1 MNAFSVVTLGVA
13 AAAMGC
19 LGFAESA
26 RLLGW
31 PLWACWLGA
40 AVALIAGFV
49 AFMPGVER
57 QRRVDVW
64 NKRQRRRR
72 PAATPARP
80 KSESGPVSE
89 IPASAKSEAPPV
101 SEIPLRS
108 VEPSPPVARQLAPGP
123 LPRALRIPLPP
134 IEPLRPVEPL
144 PPVAETSVSA
154 AEPFAGLPQAAPVT
168 KRKPSPRRRR
178 STGKTGEVI
187 DLAAARKRS
196 AKAKGE
202 ADNG

>member
-1 MNAFSVVTLGVA
+1 MNAISVVTLGVA

-19 LGFAESA
+19 IGFAESA
-26 RLLGW
+26 RVLHW
-31 PLWACWLGA
+31 PLWASCAVSG
-40 AVALIAGFV
+40 VALIAGFV
-49 AFMPGVER
+49 AFMPGVEP
-57 QRRVDVW
+57 
-64 NKRQRRRR
+64 RRRR
-72 PAATPARP
+72 RSATPARP
-80 KSESGPVSE
+80 KSKSGPVSE